1 MAANDYYNTSYPPTG
16 PTTGHATAASPH
28 DRTDAPL
35 PPLPGKQPP
44 QHVVSPVVSPFE
56 DHSYP
61 PYPLHAN
68 TSTHSSG
75 ALGGHPDTSYHG
87 HPDTSYQG
95 HPDTSYHGPPQY
107 GHNTFASPYDTP
119 PAHPGQRDPFADQNA
134 IPLQTKMSGSLTHYH
149 ADPEGMYPAPEKKRR
164 RPKKKEGWFSGRIT
178 WVVYTL
184 TVVQIGVFVGELIKN
199 GILTGSP
206 IQTKPNFN
214 IMIGPS
220 PYVLINMGAR
230 FTPCMHNIKQVIEAD
245 VQSWPCP
252 NTTSLDPGSLT
263 CSLNELCGLG
273 GIPDQSA
280 VQDFND
286 RSHQPDQWYRFIV
299 PMFLHAGI
307 IHIGFNMLLQLTLG
321 RDMEKEIG
329 PLRFALVYFSAG
341 IFGFV
346 LGGNYAAD
354 GITSVGASG
363 SLFGILA
370 LTLLDLF
377 YNWSS
382 RRSPIKDLLFLL
394 LDIAIAFVLG
404 LLPGLDNF
412 SHIGGFLM
420 GIVLG
425 ICLLHSPQSLR
436 QRTGSDEPPYTT
448 VANPVSD
455 PQDAPAAPMA
465 STNPVVGLTKFAKQP
480 VSFFKGRKPLW
491 WAWWILRA
499 GGLVAAFVG
508 FILLLRNFYEW
519 RNTCSWCKHLSC
531 LPIKTNGVDWCD
543 MGGLNLTTTTTTNQ
557 NSRRALFGAAVDL
570 GGLAMDSLVSY

>member
-16 PTTGHATAASPH
+16 PATGHATASSPH

-35 PPLPGKQPP
+35 PPLPGKQS
-44 QHVVSPVVSPFE
+44 QHAVSPVASPFD
-56 DHSYP
+56 DHGYP
-61 PYPLHAN
+61 PYPAHSN
-68 TSTHSSG
+68 TTTTTTTTHSSG
-75 ALGGHPDTSYHG
+75 ALGGY
-87 HPDTSYQG
+87 
-95 HPDTSYHGPPQY
+95 PDTSYHGPPQY

-119 PAHPGQRDPFADQNA
+119 PAHPGQHDPFADQNA
-134 IPLQTKMSGSLTHYH
+134 IPLQSKLSGSPTRYH
-149 ADPEGMYPAPEKKRR
+149 QDPEAMFPAPEKKRR
-164 RPKKKEGWFSGRIT
+164 HAKKKEGWFSGRIT
-178 WVVYTL
+178 WVVYIL

-230 FTPCMHNIKQVIEAD
+230 FTPCMHNIKQVIEAN

-252 NTTSLDPGSLT
+252 NTTSLDAGSLT
-263 CSLNELCGLG
+263 CSLDELCGLG
-273 GIPDQSA
+273 GVPDQ
-280 VQDFND
+280 VGVTDFKD
-286 RSHQPDQWYRFIV
+286 RSHEPDQWYRFII

-394 LDIAIAFVLG
+394 LDVAIAFVLG

-425 ICLLHSPQSLR
+425 ICLLHSPHALR
-436 QRTGSDEPPYTT
+436 QRTGSDDPPYTT
-448 VANPVSD
+448 VSNPVSD
-455 PQDAPAAPMA
+455 PQDVPSAPMA
-465 STNPVVGLTKFAKQP
+465 STNPVVGLSKFAKQP
-480 VSFFKGRKPLW
+480 IAFFKGRKPLW

-519 RNTCSWCKHLSC
+519 RKTCSWCKHLTC
-531 LPIKTNGVDWCD
+531 LPIKTNGVEWCD
-543 MGGLNLTTTTTTNQ
+543 IGGLNLTTTTSSNQ
-557 NSRRALFGAAVDL
+557 NSRRDLLFGTAVDI
-570 GGLAMDSLVSY
+570 GRLAMDALFVS